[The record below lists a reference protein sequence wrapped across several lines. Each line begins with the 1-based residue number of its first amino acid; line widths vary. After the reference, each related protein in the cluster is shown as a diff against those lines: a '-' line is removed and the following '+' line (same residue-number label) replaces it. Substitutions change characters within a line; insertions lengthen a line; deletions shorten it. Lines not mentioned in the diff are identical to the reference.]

1 MHLKAVNVV
10 YPESLIV
17 VNLNDC
23 HKMDN
28 VEIDRKWREVFLES
42 IAAKGMLNPILVCTE
57 DNLEAEL
64 YKICRPRWERVGA
77 KWRVFMGNNRFHWAL
92 DNGYTSIDA
101 YELKDCDDYDKFN
114 GVTFLEASQFA

>member
-10 YPESLIV
+10 YPKSLIV

-23 HKMDN
+23 RKMDD

-57 DNLEAEL
+57 DSLEAEL

-92 DNGYTSIDA
+92 DNGYASIDA